1 MGKVGEQVKI
11 LIDVE
16 KIVRDEEIGA
26 LAAGAASAGRR
37 EPDWAS
43 SMASEDVLP
52 LADADYRFVA
62 SLMYSRFGIQLGNA
76 KRVLVA
82 GRLTK
87 RVRQLGLESFA
98 EYFDFLRADAS
109 GNELSEFINRLTT
122 NHSFFNR
129 ERDHFEFLR
138 KEVLPAIKRKAR
150 PRSRRQSA
158 HVERGLRSR
167 GGGLHPRHLPARLL
181 RARPSTAPTSASSPP
196 TSRSPRSR
204 RPRPGST
211 RRRSCRSCRSR
222 RRRRASAR
230 SGRSSS
236 RCRRRSSGWS
246 SSRGSTSMADSYPFK
261 SSFDVVFCR
270 NVMIYFDQE
279 SRSRLVR
286 AFHRYVKPGG
296 YFFIG
301 HSETILRAD
310 CPFEYVSP
318 AIYRKAGA

>member
-1 MGKVGEQVKI
+1 
-11 LIDVE
+11 
-16 KIVRDEEIGA
+16 
-26 LAAGAASAGRR
+26 
-37 EPDWAS
+37 
-43 SMASEDVLP
+43 MASEDVLP

-62 SLMYSRFGIQLGNA
+62 GLMYSRFGIQLGNA

-87 RVRQLGLESFA
+87 RVRQLGLGSFA
-98 EYFDFLRADAS
+98 EYFDFLRADPS

-138 KEVLPAIKRKAR
+138 KEVLPALKRKVDR
-150 PRSRRQSA
+150 DPQHKVRMWSA
-158 HVERGLRSR
+158 GCAAGEEVYTL
-167 GGGLHPRHLPARLL
+167 AILL
-181 RARPSTAPTSASSPP
+181 RDFFGPGIDRSDFGLLATDISLAALKTAKAGVYAAQKLAELPLAAKAACFREVGPELFEVAP
-196 TSRSPRSR
+196 EIR
-204 RPRPGST
+204 RMVLFKRLNL
-211 RRRSCRSCRSR
+211 
-222 RRRRASAR
+222 
-230 SGRSSS
+230 
-236 RCRRRSSGWS
+236 
-246 SSRGSTSMADSYPFK
+246 MADSYPFK
-261 SSFDVVFCR
+261 GEFDVVFCR
-270 NVMIYFDQE
+270 NVMIYFDQA

-286 AFHRYVKPGG
+286 AFHRIVKPGG